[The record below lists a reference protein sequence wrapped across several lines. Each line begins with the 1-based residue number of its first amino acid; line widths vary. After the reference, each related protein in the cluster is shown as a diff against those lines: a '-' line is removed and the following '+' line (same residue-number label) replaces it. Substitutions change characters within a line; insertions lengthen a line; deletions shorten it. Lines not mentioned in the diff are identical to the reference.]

1 MERTWTDN
9 GRLEWPLPSMA
20 SGGWRFALGGG
31 GTHCHLSDEFCGAD
45 SVAVSVVCFFSFRL
59 VRSFVADAMQMH
71 RIASASHPSDVFVC
85 LWRIR
90 RDGPLFFFVLWK
102 RKSSAGFCFAV
113 WNIVLVFFFVPRT
126 KLLISLQKWIVI
138 FFLFNGFSFLLRNW
152 MISYLILKNGIALS
166 DIWIGLPSSD
176 FFAFLLSKSAERQ
189 RRFRAREQSMKPK
202 KKTTKDSEI
211 QTETVEE
218 DESDDRPLSAAKM
231 AANDARTWVAYSS
244 ASPNEIRPLWPP
256 TMADLIWPMTDQIEE
271 NNKRMDLMYS
281 KKKTKPN
288 RTKPRKQRRNGLTME
303 ERNDVWCLT
312 WLSMWILFDVFFF
325 ILALLPGWWSLFIDY
340 PALRFASGDSFG
352 WYFFLPFFSLV
363 LTGPIFFIGRHSAF
377 SFVFLPSFTGFYFEI
392 VSHFDAMKNFVLF
405 SLFIFEK
412 KMHFKA
418 NCWVLVFLFVGNKIR
433 NKKKEWMNRRA
444 TDRIDLIGRWR
455 HGQSHFFVQIA
466 EHREE

>member
-176 FFAFLLSKSAERQ
+176 FFAF
-189 RRFRAREQSMKPK
+189 
-202 KKTTKDSEI
+202 
-211 QTETVEE
+211 
-218 DESDDRPLSAAKM
+218 
-231 AANDARTWVAYSS
+231 
-244 ASPNEIRPLWPP
+244 
-256 TMADLIWPMTDQIEE
+256 
-271 NNKRMDLMYS
+271 
-281 KKKTKPN
+281 
-288 RTKPRKQRRNGLTME
+288 
-303 ERNDVWCLT
+303 
-312 WLSMWILFDVFFF
+312 
-325 ILALLPGWWSLFIDY
+325 
-340 PALRFASGDSFG
+340 
-352 WYFFLPFFSLV
+352 
-363 LTGPIFFIGRHSAF
+363 
-377 SFVFLPSFTGFYFEI
+377 
-392 VSHFDAMKNFVLF
+392 
-405 SLFIFEK
+405 
-412 KMHFKA
+412 
-418 NCWVLVFLFVGNKIR
+418 
-433 NKKKEWMNRRA
+433 
-444 TDRIDLIGRWR
+444 
-455 HGQSHFFVQIA
+455 FFVIEISRKAAPFPGPRTINEAQKKNN
-466 EHREE
+466 ER